1 MPRAMTAKY
10 GVLGP
15 LQITGHDG
23 QGLRLRGDRQRSLLA
38 MLLFHAN
45 KQVPTERLV
54 DALWPDV
61 PPKSY
66 ASNLHTYVSRLR
78 ERLGPIDNTGR
89 GYRLRVDDDDLDL
102 LVFRREAAMGR
113 ATRDPRAAA
122 AHLRRALAQWRDQ
135 PLADLT
141 VPQLDAE
148 VARLEAERW
157 AVFEDC
163 VEAELAAGRHADLV
177 GELQAAVAEH
187 PLRERL
193 VGLLMTALW
202 RSGRQ
207 VEALDVYRRTRETLI
222 DETGLE
228 PGTELREVHA
238 AILRGDEAG
247 TVSGDDRHAWPIR
260 QLPAEVLDFTGR
272 HALVEELTDLL
283 AGRRAPVVVLSGEP
297 GVGKSMLAV
306 RVAHRVRDAFPDGQL
321 FAHLAGGT
329 EPRDVGDVLADL
341 LRTLGVTGPAIPDDP
356 HAKSAVLR
364 SRLADRK
371 VLLVLDDAAS
381 PAQIRALLPG
391 TAASAVLVTS
401 RRRLSGLAGAHRVG
415 VPPFTEAESAE
426 LLERVAGVRVGGDPK
441 GAARIAAA
449 CGNLPLALRIAA
461 TRLSLRPQLRLGEL
475 ADRLADER
483 RRLDELAVSDLQV
496 RPGLALSYAA
506 LTEPARYLFRLIGMV
521 DVADHPA
528 WGLALLLDGPE
539 GEAAVEELV
548 ESSLLQPA
556 GLDAVGEPRFVMH
569 DIVRAY
575 ATERA
580 HEIIGLPERE
590 LAGTRLVLAGYA
602 LTDVLARRL
611 PRVSPLPPPADDVEL
626 PAIPPDT
633 MRRMIADPEAWFAH
647 ERPTL
652 VAGIGRLCRIDE
664 FCEGEYVLASQ
675 MFDRFSAYLWLHG
688 YYADLRSCAEAL
700 VTAARAEGDELVEV
714 RAEAVLVRLLHLRGA
729 YAAAVVRY
737 RRCADRLAHLG
748 DGRTQAWVLTN
759 LADCLTGLGEPE
771 EALLLAARAAA
782 ADPDDDFTALSVLRA
797 RAAALNR
804 LGRPAESVRLDTEA
818 LEVARRGEEPR
829 TVALALQSLAWS
841 LALTGELD
849 QAAVAASDSVSLLR
863 GTTARASLA
872 KSLRTLGAIHAGLG
886 HRGAAVDAFTEGRR
900 IAVEINERPRELS
913 CARALAASSIGT
925 GGAADA
931 IPELR
936 RCLDGYRAMGSNAS
950 AAVTLRLL
958 TAAYEATGDEVAAAR
973 ARAEAEAL
981 VDPRDAS
988 TRTLIRLLLTLTT
1001 ETSE

>member
-1 MPRAMTAKY
+1 MAAKY

-89 GYRLRVDDDDLDL
+89 GYRLRVEDDDLDL

-113 ATRDPRAAA
+113 ATRDPRTAAG
-122 AHLRRALAQWRDQ
+122 HLRRALAQWRDQ

-148 VARLEAERW
+148 VARLEGERW

-187 PLRERL
+187 PLREKL

-207 VEALDVYRRTRETLI
+207 VEALDAYRRTRATLI

-228 PGTELREVHA
+228 PGPELREVHA
-238 AILRGDEAG
+238 GILRGDDAG
-247 TVSGDDRHAWPIR
+247 ADDRHTWPIC

-272 HALVEELTDLL
+272 HALVEELTATL
-283 AGRRAPVVVLSGEP
+283 AQRRAPVVVLSGEP

-321 FAHLAGGT
+321 FAHLAGGS
-329 EPRDVGDVLADL
+329 EPREVGEVLADL
-341 LRTLGVTGPAIPDDP
+341 LRTLGVTGPAIPDDL

-371 VLLVLDDAAS
+371 VLLVFDDAAS

-391 TAASAVLVTS
+391 TASSAVLVTS

-415 VPPFTEAESAE
+415 VPPFTDAEAAE
-426 LLERVAGVRVGGDPK
+426 LLERVAGVRVGGDPG
-441 GAARIAAA
+441 GASRIAAA

-483 RRLDELAVSDLQV
+483 RRLDELTVSDLQV

-556 GLDAVGEPRFVMH
+556 GVDACGEPRFVMH

-580 HEIIGLPERE
+580 HEQAGLPERE
-590 LAGTRLVLAGYA
+590 EAGTRLVLAGYA
-602 LTDVLARRL
+602 LTDLLVRRL
-611 PRVSPLPPPADDVEL
+611 PRVSPLPPRVTDLTTP
-626 PAIPPDT
+626 PIPPHT
-633 MRRMIADPEAWFAH
+633 MRRMLADPESWFAH

-652 VAGIGRLCRIDE
+652 VAGIGRLCRVDD
-664 FCEGEYVLASQ
+664 FCEGEYVLAAE
-675 MFDRFSAYLWLHG
+675 MFDRLAAFLWLHG
-688 YYADLRSCAEAL
+688 YYADLRFCAESLA
-700 VTAARAEGDELVEV
+700 TAARAEGNELVEV

-729 YAAAVVRY
+729 YAVAVVRY
-737 RRCADRLAHLG
+737 RRCAERLARLG
-748 DGRTQAWVLTN
+748 DGRTRAWVLTN

-771 EALLLAARAAA
+771 EALLLVSRAAQ

-797 RAAALNR
+797 RSAALNR

-818 LEVARRGEEPR
+818 LDVARRTEEPR
-829 TVALALQSLAWS
+829 TVALALQSLSWS

-849 QAAVAASDSVSLLR
+849 AAADAAGDSVSLLR

-872 KSLRTLGAIHAGLG
+872 RSLRTLGAIRAGQG
-886 HRGAAVDAFTEGRR
+886 RRADAIDAFTEGRR
-900 IAVEINERPRELS
+900 IAKEINERPRELS
-913 CARALAASSIGT
+913 CARALAASWIGA
-925 GGAADA
+925 GRVADA

-936 RCLDGYRAMGSNAS
+936 RCLAAYREMGSRAS

-958 TAAYEATGDEVAAAR
+958 AAAYEATGDAALAVE
-973 ARAEAEAL
+973 ARAEAAAL
-981 VDPRDAS
+981 ADPRDAS
-988 TRTLIRLLLTLTT
+988 TTTLIGLLLRLTRK
-1001 ETSE
+1001 